1 MEVLTKCRDRNL
13 EIFLKGELDHYGAQ
27 DLLKQM
33 EEVIT
38 RNLPLTL
45 TMDFSDVTF
54 MDSSGIAVV
63 LRSWQRMK
71 TLDGN
76 VILRHVSPQPRKVF
90 DAANISRMVTI
101 E

>member
-1 MEVLTKCRDRNL
+1 MDVSAKCKDRNL
-13 EIFLKGELDHYGAQ
+13 EIFLKGDLDHHGAIGFLQ
-27 DLLKQM
+27 KM
-33 EEVIT
+33 EDYINS
-38 RNLPLTL
+38 NLPLKL
-45 TMDFSDVTF
+45 ILDFGGVTF

-71 TLDGN
+71 TLDGV
-76 VILRHVSPQPRKVF
+76 VILRNVAPQPRKVF